1 MRPKAIFLTLITSAL
16 VGGTSLIAA
25 TTPVSAQTYYPAPPP
40 PPVAARGHELRGVV
54 TSFYRFEMSVNS
66 PRGENVPVQLH
77 QGTVIAPVGASL
89 QPGMRVVIHGY
100 WNNGVFFANRI
111 VVR

>member
-1 MRPKAIFLTLITSAL
+1 MRPKAIFLTLIQSAL
-16 VGGTSLIAA
+16 VTGAGLVAA
-25 TTPVSAQTYYPAPPP
+25 TAPVSAQTYYQQP

-54 TSFYRFEMSVNS
+54 TSFYRFEMSVNF
-66 PRGENVPVQLH
+66 PRGQNVPVQLH
-77 QGTVIAPVGASL
+77 QGSVIAPVGASL

>member
-1 MRPKAIFLTLITSAL
+1 MRSRAIFLTLTTGAL
-16 VGGTSLIAA
+16 VFGTSFVAA
-25 TTPVSAQTYYPAPPP
+25 TAPAAAQTYYQGPPP
-40 PPVAARGHELRGVV
+40 IAAGAHELRGVV
-54 TSFYRFEMSVNS
+54 TSFYRFEMSVSS
-66 PRGENVPVQLH
+66 PRGQNVPVQLH

>member
-1 MRPKAIFLTLITSAL
+1 MRPKAIFLTLTTGAL
-16 VGGTSLIAA
+16 VAGLSFVAAIAPA
-25 TTPVSAQTYYPAPPP
+25 VAQTYYQAPPP
-40 PPVAARGHELRGVV
+40 IAAGAHELRGVV
-54 TSFYRFEMSVNS
+54 TSFYRFEMSVSS
-66 PRGENVPVQLH
+66 PRGQNIPVQLH
-77 QGTVIAPVGASL
+77 QGTVIAPEGASL